1 MRSISGKI
9 SVPSAATTDK
19 QLPMATLLLLA
30 SMYGAT
36 YVTTASAG
44 VYASEED
51 FLEDIPV
58 VLSVTRLSQPI
69 THAPAAITIITQEMI
84 EASGS
89 RSLPDVFKMV
99 PGFLVDYEMGNRPI
113 VTYHGLSDSFARR
126 IQVLV
131 DGRSVYLPSYFGV
144 RWSDLPLAIEDID
157 HIEVIRGPNTAAYGA
172 NAFLATISIHTRAL
186 PEKESTYV
194 RALYGRYD
202 ERRFVARHEGKAN
215 KLSYRVNTSFEYDDL
230 YGHINEGFA
239 NLGNNIYKADTLNER
254 RNDFKR
260 NISLTSKLGYRLA
273 TNDYLTLDLGI
284 LRGRRGEGDY
294 SGASEIA
301 EIYDTRV
308 NTHYQQVKW
317 ERKLGV
323 NNDVMVQFYH
333 NHYSTLEQYTE
344 NGHDTDQLWNYD
356 TNSNRYDLEL
366 QQRTALNDSTRVV
379 WGINTRLDQIGSGTN
394 YYDHNPV
401 EFRLN
406 RIYSNLEWYATPN
419 LSTNLGL
426 MLEHNNFIGPATSP
440 RIALNYAL
448 SRNLSVRAATSR
460 AIRVPSTLEESAT
473 RKKPCD
479 IAGVCTSPDL
489 YFEWIG
495 NSDLKT
501 EKITSRELGLHA
513 IFSKATLD
521 FKIYKDTIH
530 DFVYYTGTVLPG
542 NVYATVTFDN
552 AKEILV
558 SGFEM
563 EADIRPT
570 ENDYIRI
577 AYSDTDIDSEG
588 DEDNYETSMPRRSI
602 SALVSHKFPHSVRSS
617 IAYYYMN
624 RYEPLDGNLIPEVR
638 RADFT
643 ISRSFKSGGTS
654 GKVSFVAQSILGN
667 YISNSWDK
675 LFQNTAYVSLEL
687 EY

>member
-1 MRSISGKI
+1 MISSNAQGFRRPLSRNFNTRLI
-9 SVPSAATTDK
+9 SLA
-19 QLPMATLLLLA
+19 LLA
-30 SMYGAT
+30 LGS
-36 YVTTASAG
+36 TTAAKAAASAH
-44 VYASEED
+44 ATEEH
-51 FLEDIPV
+51 FLEEIPV
-58 VLSVTRLSQPI
+58 VLSVTRLSQPV

-84 EASGS
+84 EAAGA
-89 RSLPDVFKMV
+89 RSLPDVFRIV

-113 VTYHGLSDSFARR
+113 VTYHGLTDSFARR

-144 RWSDLPLAIEDID
+144 RWSDLPIAIEDIET
-157 HIEVIRGPNTAAYGA
+157 IEVIRGPNTAAYGA
-172 NAFLATISIHTRAL
+172 NAFLATISIHTRAT
-186 PEKESTYV
+186 PEKESTYM

-202 ERRFVARHEGKAN
+202 ERRFVARHEGKTR
-215 KLSYRVNTSFEYDDL
+215 KLSYRVNGSFEYDDL

-239 NLGNNIYKADTLNER
+239 NLGNNIYKADTLDER

-260 NISLTSKLGYRLA
+260 NVSLTSRLGYRLS
-273 TNDYLTLDLGI
+273 TNDYLTLDLGL

-301 EIYDTRV
+301 ELYDTRV
-308 NTHYQQVKW
+308 NTHYQQLKW

-323 NNDVMVQFYH
+323 NNDLMVQFYH

-344 NGHDTDQLWNYD
+344 NSHDSDLLWNYD

-379 WGINTRLDQIGSGTN
+379 WGVNTRLDRIGSGTN

-426 MLEHNNFIGPATSP
+426 MLEHNNFIGAATSP
-440 RIALNYAL
+440 RVALNYSL
-448 SRNLSVRAATSR
+448 SRNLSVRAAVSR
-460 AIRVPSTLEESAT
+460 AIRVPSALEEAAT

-479 IAGVCTSPDL
+479 IAGVCTAPDL

-495 NSDLKT
+495 NADLKT

-513 IFSKATLD
+513 IFNKVTMD
-521 FKIYKDTIH
+521 FKIYRDTIN
-530 DFVYYTGTVLPG
+530 DFVYYTGTRLGG
-542 NVYATVTFDN
+542 NVYTTVTFAN
-552 AKEILV
+552 AKDIFV

-570 ENDYIRI
+570 DNDYIRVSYAGTNI
-577 AYSDTDIDSEG
+577 NSDG
-588 DEDNYETSMPRRSI
+588 DEDNYETSMPRESI
-602 SALVSHKFPHSVRSS
+602 SALVSHKFPHGIRSS

-643 ISRSFKSGGTS
+643 LSRSFKADGAS
-654 GKVSFVAQSILGN
+654 GKVSFVAQSILGD

-675 LFQNTAYVSLEL
+675 LFQNTAYISLEL
-687 EY
+687 DY